1 MKIQESLAMVCYV
14 AERVVNEKSEIAVLD
29 EIEVKVVV
37 VMYEIAR
44 VGLLASD
51 LKVVPQGNL

>member
-1 MKIQESLAMVCYV
+1 MVCYV